1 MLSIVKQQLLKDQLK
16 VRILPSFFVY
26 FIQIKKYLL
35 NVRLINAFFILYI
48 RKFYFS
54 LFTFFFL
61 FSLKLCVIRA
71 KINSEN
77 IKRITFEN

>member
-1 MLSIVKQQLLKDQLK
+1 MLSIVKQQLLKEQLK

-48 RKFYFS
+48 RKIFFHF
-54 LFTFFFL
+54 LLFFL
-61 FSLKLCVIRA
+61 IF
-71 KINSEN
+71 
-77 IKRITFEN
+77 IKTLRN